1 MVFQSQRRNA
11 VPRTLLHLRMCGQTV
26 WSSVLPF
33 SAVDWSDEGNQ
44 LYQLRTLRT
53 KPVAPT
59 GNLKQFKRAIIG
71 SRGGHTGTFRNSCA
85 PWRNASCSISYPSV
99 PLPVLV
105 EYCNDSWDGHRLRL
119 SYLFSL
125 GKNRQF
131 VAGQL
136 TVLKYHSARRRFC
149 PVLIRRKDF
158 KFGHFEG
165 SQSRHSLRLG
175 RLV

>member
-1 MVFQSQRRNA
+1 VATLALFGTRVRLGAMRAAVFL
-11 VPRTLLHLRMCGQTV
+11 TL
-26 WSSVLPF
+26 
-33 SAVDWSDEGNQ
+33 
-44 LYQLRTLRT
+44 
-53 KPVAPT
+53 
-59 GNLKQFKRAIIG
+59 QFHSLSWWNTA
-71 SRGGHTGTFRNSCA
+71 
-85 PWRNASCSISYPSV
+85 
-99 PLPVLV
+99 V